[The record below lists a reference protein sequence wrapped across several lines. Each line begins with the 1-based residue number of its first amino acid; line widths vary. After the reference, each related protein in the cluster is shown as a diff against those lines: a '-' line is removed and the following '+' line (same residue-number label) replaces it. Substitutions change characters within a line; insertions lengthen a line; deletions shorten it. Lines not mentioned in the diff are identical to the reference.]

1 MNPIYGL
8 YAITQDNLPTDTLL
22 AGVDAIL
29 QGGCKLV
36 QYRNKQQCRDRMLQE
51 VRELLALCHR
61 YGATLLINDDVEL
74 AVTAGAHGVHL
85 GQEDMPIQQ
94 ARDILGPQAI
104 IGITCHN
111 SIALAEEAQL
121 AGADYVAF
129 GRFFPSDTKHS
140 APPAELT
147 VLLVAKQRLNIPVVA
162 IGGITLDNAPAVLSA
177 GADILAVV
185 GDLFN
190 APDITARSQSYS
202 DLFTHY
208 TPQGINR

>member
-1 MNPIYGL
+1 MKPFYGL
-8 YAITQDNLPTDTLL
+8 YAITQDKLPTDTLL

-36 QYRNKQQCRDRMLQE
+36 QYRNKQHCRDSRLQE
-51 VRELLALCHR
+51 ARELLALCNR
-61 YGATLLINDDVEL
+61 YEATLLINDDVEL
-74 AVTAGAHGVHL
+74 ALASAAHGVHL

-94 ARDILGPQAI
+94 ARDILGAEAI

-111 SIALAEEAQL
+111 SITLAEDAQL

-129 GRFFPSDTKHS
+129 GRFFPSDTKQS
-140 APPAELT
+140 APPAELSI
-147 VLLVAKQRLNIPVVA
+147 LAMAKQRLSIPVVA
-162 IGGITLDNAPAVLSA
+162 IGGITLDNAPAVLAA
-177 GADILAVV
+177 GADMLAVV

-190 APDITARSQSYS
+190 ASDITARSRSYGS
-202 DLFTHY
+202 LFTQR